1 MKHTAIS
8 FLDTPIGKL
17 KIIGDEQAIK
27 LVSFVD
33 SEEERSTDGDVP
45 IVVRNC
51 KFQLKE
57 YFEGK
62 RKDFDLPLSPDGT
75 EFQKEVWDELLEIP
89 FGKTSTYAKQA
100 IKLGDLKKIRAV
112 GTANG
117 KNPIAIII
125 PCHRIIGTDGSL
137 TGYAGG
143 LHRKEW
149 LLKHEHSIPGFNQL
163 KLFG

>member
-1 MKHTAIS
+1 VENTAIT

-17 KIIGDEQAIK
+17 KIVGDQEAIK
-27 LVSFVD
+27 LVAFTD
-33 SEEERSTDGDVP
+33 EEERSTDGIVP
-45 IVVRNC
+45 NVVRTC

-57 YFEGK
+57 YFEGT
-62 RKDFDLPLSPDGT
+62 RKVFEVPLAPEGT
-75 EFQKEVWDELLEIP
+75 DFQKEVWTKLDEIP
-89 FGKTSTYAKQA
+89 FGKTTTYALQA
-100 IKLGDLKKIRAV
+100 RKLGDLKKIRAV

-125 PCHRIIGTDGSL
+125 PCHRVIGTDGSL

-149 LLKHEHSIPGFNQL
+149 LLKHEHSLPGFNQL
-163 KLFG
+163 NLFG